1 MHLPE
6 HGKFNRKDISVTM
19 ERMPDTDMYLYGLEC
34 RNCHRACDFCFM
46 SHTKLSFVS
55 VGRLAGVFSLP
66 CRRLAEEEERRN
78 RDAQDGQLSLISS
91 VEAFDKM
98 VNNE

>member
-19 ERMPDTDMYLYGLEC
+19 ERMPDMDMYLYGLEC
-34 RNCHRACDFCFM
+34 RNCQYACDFHFM
-46 SHTKLSFVS
+46 SHEKLSFAS
-55 VGRLAGVFSLP
+55 VGKLVGVFSLP

-78 RDAQDGQLSLISS
+78 RDAQDGQLSLIS
-91 VEAFDKM
+91 AAKND
-98 VNNE
+98 